1 VSAAAAYVYLFR
13 PVAGLHLSICKQPR
27 SVSEN
32 MAAMEGANGVDLH
45 ETPPELP
52 HLELSDQVFEISF
65 HPSQD
70 VVASALI
77 NGRVMV

>member
-1 VSAAAAYVYLFR
+1 
-13 PVAGLHLSICKQPR
+13 
-27 SVSEN
+27 

>member
-1 VSAAAAYVYLFR
+1 LQAHIFKFARSLVE
-13 PVAGLHLSICKQPR
+13 IQKQ
-27 SVSEN
+27 
-32 MAAMEGANGVDLH
+32 MEGANGVDIH

-77 NGRVMV
+77 NGHVMV